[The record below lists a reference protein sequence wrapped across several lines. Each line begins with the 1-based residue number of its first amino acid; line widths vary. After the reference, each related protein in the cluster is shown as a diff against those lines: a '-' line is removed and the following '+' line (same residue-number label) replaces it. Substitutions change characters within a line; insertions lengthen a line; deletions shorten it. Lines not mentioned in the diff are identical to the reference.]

1 MDFQSPQNGVYD
13 PSSFIDPS
21 AIVNP
26 QQMNGARSY
35 PMSSIPQKRDS
46 TGATLSLSRSQ
57 TPSQQPQFGFPQ
69 QQAFANT
76 PSPTMQNQN
85 FPAQL
90 SQQRMQTASP
100 AQNPHAPQMSPMG
113 FQNSPM
119 NPAFNA
125 NANANAQFPV
135 QSVQL
140 SQNLQSRQQEAQ
152 RQYAMRLQAQAQQ
165 QHQMG
170 NLAASNMAAQ
180 QRHQTGQMP
189 GGVPGG
195 MPGGMQQSGMQQSGI
210 QQSGMQP
217 TMQPGMVQAAQAQ
230 AQQQNPQLQYQ
241 HFLKNVGALMAQHRR
256 PFNHQ
261 PTVAGR
267 PINLHQLYTLVVRLK
282 GHRLV
287 TQSQAWPK
295 IAHMMNIPP
304 QQYPSAAQ
312 ELQQIYEQNLSIY
325 ENALAQRQQALK
337 MNGQQGQMGGM
348 NQQMS
353 PTRPP
358 MPVAQNDVSAQ
369 QQYLQQLQRSQE
381 AMKQQQQQ
389 QQRQSA
395 TPMQQTPQPQHFD
408 PSTQPQ
414 QSTPLQSNAL
424 LPSMNGHST
433 PQPDGSARK
442 SLTRQLEGTPT
453 QGREPSQVLASPS
466 KPGEAAAPA
475 ESALVEKEEPEIQ
488 KPVIESED
496 GTRVYQPAYRT
507 QDRWGGLDFDTE
519 TFKTMIETI
528 VTYKPNAPLLS
539 EMGAIDIR
547 ALTMSLRSGLHAET
561 RLALDTLTRIT
572 YDNNIQ
578 FDLGQCEDLTDV
590 LVDYAEEQLEILG
603 NDNPEVT
610 DILDLTPYED
620 VLHHCRAEAATLQDL
635 PGPGTKAYTLDR
647 TADRLLAITTI
658 LRNLSFLE
666 VNHASLVSFSVLKF
680 LSNFI
685 RLVGTRVLLLR
696 SHINT
701 FDFMKDVITF
711 FSNTGAKIVLPSRE
725 DAYAVLHF
733 LCAFAPC
740 PRPNE
745 PVKFT
750 PFNPQIHRYL
760 PSAVDSLAKL
770 LARDD
775 PNRTYYKQIFVNEAT
790 SAPAYDLLTRAFALA
805 ISVAPDRTYIENRMY
820 QMKGQ
825 PNKEVRMFEARIAE
839 SRKAYLMQ
847 GMLAA
852 DILASLAP
860 GAESGLCRSW
870 LESED
875 GWAHSL
881 LKFAMSLSVT
891 DAALPQQQQLQPPNV
906 RGQRPMDHDREGFQL
921 IVHRA
926 LSALKRLGDKSKGGE
941 TLVKGVQ
948 TNGHAHDD
956 EGEDEDDDMDIF
968 SFNGSSWKVK
978 ADILPRK
985 ETLLGALLTAQLDVR
1000 SLNQFCKIGYL
1011 DE

>member
-1 MDFQSPQNGVYD
+1 MDFQTPQNGMYD

-21 AIVNP
+21 AIANP
-26 QQMNGARSY
+26 QMNGARAY

-46 TGATLSLSRSQ
+46 TGASLSLSRSQ
-57 TPSQQPQFGFPQ
+57 TPSQQPQFGFSQ
-69 QQAFANT
+69 QQNFANT

-85 FPAQL
+85 FAPAQL
-90 SQQRMQTASP
+90 GAQRMQTASP
-100 AQNPHAPQMSPMG
+100 AQNPHAPQLSPMN

-119 NPAFNA
+119 NPGFNQTA
-125 NANANAQFPV
+125 SGQFPV

-180 QRHQTGQMP
+180 QRHQGSQMP
-189 GGVPGG
+189 GAMPGAMPGG
-195 MPGGMQQSGMQQSGI
+195 MPHQGMQPQGMQQ
-210 QQSGMQP
+210 GMQP
-217 TMQPGMVQAAQAQ
+217 AMIQAPGQQ
-230 AQQQNPQLQYQ
+230 QQQNPQYQYQ
-241 HFLKNVGALMAQHRR
+241 QFLKNVSALMGQHRR
-256 PFNHQ
+256 PFNPQ

-267 PINLHQLYTLVVRLK
+267 PINLQQLYTVVLRYK
-282 GHRLV
+282 GHRVV

-295 IAHMMNIPP
+295 ISHVMNIPP
-304 QQYPSAAQ
+304 QQFPSAPQ
-312 ELQQIYEQNLSIY
+312 ELQQIYEQNLAMY
-325 ENALAQRQQALK
+325 EHAYFQRQQALK
-337 MNGQQGQMGGM
+337 GMTGQQGQMGATG
-348 NQQMS
+348 QQMS
-353 PTRPP
+353 PTRPQIP
-358 MPVAQNDVSAQ
+358 SGQNNGSAQ
-369 QQYLQQLQRSQE
+369 QEYLQQLQRSQE

-389 QQRQSA
+389 RQSA
-395 TPMQQTPQPQHFD
+395 TPMQQTPQSQQFDPASQPQH
-408 PSTQPQ
+408 
-414 QSTPLQSNAL
+414 STPLQSNAS
-424 LPSMNGHST
+424 LPNMNGHGT

-442 SLTRQLEGTPT
+442 SMSRQLEGTPS
-453 QGREPSQVLASPS
+453 QAREPSQALASPTI
-466 KPGEAAAPA
+466 PGEPAVPA
-475 ESALVEKEEPEIQ
+475 EIATISVEDLEMR

-496 GTRVYQPAYRT
+496 GTRVYQPAYRK
-507 QDRWGGLDFDTE
+507 QDTWGGLDFDSDN
-519 TFKTMIETI
+519 FKNMIETI
-528 VTYKPNAPLLS
+528 ITYKPNHPLLS

-572 YDNNIQ
+572 YENTIQ
-578 FDLGQCEDLTDV
+578 FDLSLCEDLTDV
-590 LVDYAEEQLEILG
+590 LVDLAEEQLEILG
-603 NDNPEVT
+603 NENPEVT

-620 VLHHCRAEAATLQDL
+620 VLHHCRAQAATLQDL
-635 PGPGTKAYTLDR
+635 PAAGTKEYTLDR

-658 LRNLSFLE
+658 FRNLSFLE
-666 VNHASLVSFSVLKF
+666 VNHALLVSFPVLKF

-701 FDFMKDVITF
+701 FDFMKDVVTF
-711 FSNTGAKIVLPSRE
+711 FSNTGAKIILPSRE

-740 PRPNE
+740 PRPTE
-745 PVKFT
+745 PAKFT

-790 SAPAYDLLTRAFALA
+790 STPSYDLLTRAFSLA
-805 ISVAPDRTYIENRMY
+805 ISVAPDRNYIENRMY
-820 QMKGQ
+820 QVKGQ
-825 PNKEVRMFEARIAE
+825 PTKDARMFEVRIAE

-891 DAALPQQQQLQPPNV
+891 DAAIPIPPPQPVNA

-926 LSALKRLGDKSKGGE
+926 LSTLKRLGDKSKGGD

-948 TNGHAHDD
+948 TNGHEHAHDD
-956 EGEDEDDDMDIF
+956 EIDEDDEDMDIF
-968 SFNGSSWKVK
+968 SFSGSSWKVK

>member
-1 MDFQSPQNGVYD
+1 
-13 PSSFIDPS
+13 
-21 AIVNP
+21 
-26 QQMNGARSY
+26 
-35 PMSSIPQKRDS
+35 
-46 TGATLSLSRSQ
+46 
-57 TPSQQPQFGFPQ
+57 
-69 QQAFANT
+69 
-76 PSPTMQNQN
+76 
-85 FPAQL
+85 
-90 SQQRMQTASP
+90 
-100 AQNPHAPQMSPMG
+100 
-113 FQNSPM
+113 
-119 NPAFNA
+119 
-125 NANANAQFPV
+125 
-135 QSVQL
+135 
-140 SQNLQSRQQEAQ
+140 
-152 RQYAMRLQAQAQQ
+152 
-165 QHQMG
+165 
-170 NLAASNMAAQ
+170 
-180 QRHQTGQMP
+180 
-189 GGVPGG
+189 
-195 MPGGMQQSGMQQSGI
+195 
-210 QQSGMQP
+210 
-217 TMQPGMVQAAQAQ
+217 
-230 AQQQNPQLQYQ
+230 
-241 HFLKNVGALMAQHRR
+241 MAQHRR

-267 PINLHQLYTLVVRLK
+267 PINLQQLYSVVLRYK
-282 GHRLV
+282 GHRFV
-287 TQSQAWPK
+287 TQSNAWAK
-295 IAHMMNIPP
+295 VAQTMGIPP
-304 QQYPSAAQ
+304 QQFPTSPQ
-312 ELQQIYEQNLSIY
+312 ELQQIYEQNLAIY
-325 ENALAQRQQALK
+325 ENAFYQRQQALK
-337 MNGQQGQMGGM
+337 GMGGQQGQMGGQM
-348 NQQMS
+348 GQQMS
-353 PTRPP
+353 PTRPS
-358 MPVAQNDVSAQ
+358 MPGGQNNVSAQ
-369 QQYLQQLQRSQE
+369 QEYLQQLQRSQE

-389 QQRQSA
+389 QQRQSS

-414 QSTPLQSNAL
+414 QATPLQSNAS

-442 SLTRQLEGTPT
+442 SLTRQLEGTPS
-453 QGREPSQVLASPS
+453 QGREPSQALASPS
-466 KPGEAAAPA
+466 KAGEVAVPSEATLLEA
-475 ESALVEKEEPEIQ
+475 EEAEKR
-488 KPVIESED
+488 KPVIDSDD

-507 QDRWGGLDFDTE
+507 QTNWGGLEFESENFKSMTE
-519 TFKTMIETI
+519 ML
-528 VTYKPNAPLLS
+528 VTYKPNAPLLT
-539 EMGAIDIR
+539 ELGAIDIR

-572 YDNNIQ
+572 YDNSIQ

-590 LVDYAEEQLEILG
+590 LVDLAEDQLEILG

-635 PGPGTKAYTLDR
+635 PEAGTKAYKLDR

-666 VNHASLVSFSVLKF
+666 VNHASLVSFPVLKF

-701 FDFMKDVITF
+701 FDFMKDVVTF
-711 FSNTGAKIVLPSRE
+711 FSNTGAKIILPSRE

-740 PRPNE
+740 PRPTE

-775 PNRTYYKQIFVNEAT
+775 PNRTFYKQIFVNEAT
-790 SAPAYDLLTRAFALA
+790 SAPAYDLLTRAFALS
-805 ISVAPDRTYIENRMY
+805 ISVAPDRNYIENKMY

-825 PNKEVRMFEARIAE
+825 PIKEVRMFEARIAE

-860 GAESGLCRSW
+860 GPETGLCRSW

-881 LKFAMSLSVT
+881 LKFAMSLSAT
-891 DAALPQQQQLQPPNV
+891 DAALPHPPPQPVNA

-926 LSALKRLGDKSKGGE
+926 LSTLKRLGDKSKGGE

-948 TNGHAHDD
+948 PNGHVQDEEDNEDD
-956 EGEDEDDDMDIF
+956 EDMDVF

-1011 DE
+1011 DD